1 MGEEYLK
8 LVKFIQYYSQFKPLK
23 MNPQQEQGIIKRF
36 LDSFDDVLDYS
47 KFLSDDSRE
56 HPKQITN

>member
-36 LDSFDDVLDYS
+36 LDSFDDELDYS
-47 KFLSDDSRE
+47 KVLSDDSRE
-56 HPKQITN
+56 HPTDI